1 LRRTHAQIRESA
13 YLDPIFTAQHL
24 ILNDEPLP
32 VDLQDELA
40 ESGII
45 LEEFRESVLS
55 RVLTHGNGY
64 QLEETY

>member
-1 LRRTHAQIRESA
+1 M
-13 YLDPIFTAQHL
+13 DPIFTATHL
-24 ILNDEPLP
+24 ILRDEPLP

-40 ESGII
+40 DSGII

-64 QLEETY
+64 QLVETH